1 MTTFNE
7 REKGFEAKFKHDEE
21 LRFKVVA
28 RRNKLLGLWA
38 AGLMGL
44 EGEAVEAYA
53 KDVVRSDF
61 EAPGDDDVLQKVLD
75 DLTGKGVEA
84 TENLVRKQMNHLLAE
99 AKDQIMQDT

>member
-1 MTTFNE
+1 MTNFNE

-53 KDVVRSDF
+53 MDVVRSDF
-61 EAPGDDDVLQKVLD
+61 EAPGDDDVLRKVLD
-75 DLTGKGVEA
+75 DLTGKGIEA
-84 TENLVRKQMNHLLAE
+84 SEKLVRKQMNDLLAE
-99 AKDQIMQDT
+99 AEDQIMQDT

>member
-21 LRFKVVA
+21 LRFRVMA

-44 EGEAVEAYA
+44 EGEAVAAYA

-61 EAPGDDDVLQKVLD
+61 EAPGDDDVLQKVLG
-75 DLTGKGVEA
+75 DLNGKGIEA
-84 TENLVRKQMNHLLAE
+84 TANSVRKQMNDLLAE

>member
-1 MTTFNE
+1 MTNFNE

-61 EAPGDDDVLQKVLD
+61 EAPGDDDVLRKVLD
-75 DLTGKGVEA
+75 DLTGKGIEA
-84 TENLVRKQMNHLLAE
+84 SEKLVRKHMNDLLAE